1 MKISTYLLAMTSIV
15 SFSVFAAD
23 NTEPDNDQL
32 LLASCQALTTTP
44 EQMKAKYCIYFIQ
57 GFLAATQAIDPSI
70 IKRQSKKSAE
80 FYGFM
85 SRPHRNWDQIPP
97 IRFLPFCLPED
108 ESEARIIEIISR
120 QLSTQIDTAK
130 MLRDRIFKTL
140 KAEYP
145 CGQL

>member
-1 MKISTYLLAMTSIV
+1 MKSSSYLLTMTSIV

-23 NTEPDNDQL
+23 NAEPDNDQL

-44 EQMKAKYCIYFIQ
+44 EQMKAKHCIYFIQ

-70 IKRQSKKSAE
+70 IKRQSKKRAE

-108 ESEARIIEIISR
+108 ESEDRIIKTISK
-120 QLSTQIDTAK
+120 QLSPQIDTAK
-130 MLRDRIFKTL
+130 MLRDRIFRTL